1 MLPCSNIS
9 TFFVCHLFSELYLY
23 SIFNN
28 CLDLHS
34 ATILANSLV
43 TSKLDYCNSLLFGL
57 PQSSI
62 QRLQRV
68 QNSLARVV
76 IPSTHRSDHITPVL
90 KRLHWLPVSQR
101 INFKI
106 STITFKILH
115 NAQPSYLSDII
126 NLHQPPRLLRSCNQ
140 NLLHIP
146 RINTVLASRAFS
158 HSSPTLRNSLP
169 FNIRSSNSLTTF
181 RSLLKTHFFPP

>member
-1 MLPCSNIS
+1 MLR
-9 TFFVCHLFSELYLY
+9 CH
-23 SIFNN
+23 

-43 TSKLDYCNSLLFGL
+43 TSKLYCNSLLYGL
-57 PQSSI
+57 PKSSI

-76 IPSTHRSDHITPVL
+76 IPSTRCSDHTTPVL
-90 KRLHWLPVSQR
+90 KRHHWLPVAQR

-106 STITFKILH
+106 SVITFKVLH

-126 NLHQPPRLLRSCNQ
+126 NLHRPPRLLRSCDQ
-140 NLLHIP
+140 NLFSIPHIS
-146 RINTVLASRAFS
+146 TVLASRALS
-158 HSSPTLRNSLP
+158 HSSPTLWNSLP
-169 FNIRSSNSLTTF
+169 PNIRSSTSLTKF
-181 RSLLKTHFFPP
+181 RSLLKTHFFPPSPFLLLSHFLLWISTASPPTC